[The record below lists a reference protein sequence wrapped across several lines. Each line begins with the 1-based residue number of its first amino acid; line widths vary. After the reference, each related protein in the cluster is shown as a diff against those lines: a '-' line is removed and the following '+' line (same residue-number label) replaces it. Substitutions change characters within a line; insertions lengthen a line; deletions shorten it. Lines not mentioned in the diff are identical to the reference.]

1 MATRFGDHGQHGDR
15 REYGGAGDD
24 GPHGARQPHG
34 DHPAPPAHSAP
45 SAPSAH
51 GPYTSSGSF
60 GSYESPGSYGSL
72 GSYEPYESRGSYG
85 PYDPEDEVRGRWQ
98 RVPAVLRAPFEAR
111 SWRELGYVFLSLPLG
126 ILTFVYAVTMVSLG
140 AGLLVTF
147 LGVPVLAAA
156 LAGCRGLG
164 ALERGRARRMLRL
177 EVADPEPL
185 RMRSTGLMAWI
196 GAVLKSGTSWRAL
209 LYALLRF
216 PWSVVS
222 FVVALNFWV
231 YGWALLT
238 YPLWFRLFPMYGSQ
252 DGLQLYG
259 DGHHRI
265 YLDNPFEIT
274 VTALVGLLFTLA
286 TPWMVRAL
294 TMVDRLMVHGL
305 LGPSRLSARV
315 VELES
320 DRGVVVDT
328 AAADLRRIER
338 DLHDGAQARLVALAM
353 DLGLAKEKLPED
365 PDAAA
370 AMVSEAHG
378 EVKLALQELRDLA
391 RGIHPAVLTDRGL
404 DAALSAVASR
414 CTVPVRVE
422 VDLTQRPAAAIE
434 GIAYF
439 TVSELLQNISKH
451 SGAKSASVD
460 VWRSDDRLLL
470 QVEDDGTGGVDVAKG
485 SGLAGLAERLDAV
498 DGVLVVDSPA
508 GGPTRITAELPWRG

>member
-1 MATRFGDHGQHGDR
+1 MAT
-15 REYGGAGDD
+15 EYGQG
-24 GPHGARQPHG
+24 
-34 DHPAPPAHSAP
+34 
-45 SAPSAH
+45 
-51 GPYTSSGSF
+51 
-60 GSYESPGSYGSL
+60 YGSHSGRSGL
-72 GSYEPYESRGSYG
+72 GLGGDVER
-85 PYDPEDEVRGRWQ
+85 RHRL
-98 RVPAVLRAPFEAR
+98 PAGLRAPFEAR
-111 SWRELGYVFLSLPLG
+111 SWREFAYVLLSLPMGVLMF
-126 ILTFVYAVTMVSLG
+126 TYAVTMLALG

-147 LGVPVLAAA
+147 LGIPVLAAG

-164 ALERGRARRMLRL
+164 ALERARARGLLGL

-185 RMRSTGLMAWI
+185 RVRKNGLMGWI
-196 GAVLKSGTSWRAL
+196 GAVLKSGTSWRHL
-209 LYALLRF
+209 LYAVLHF
-216 PWSVVS
+216 PWAVFS
-222 FVVALNFWV
+222 FVVAVNFWA

-238 YPLWFRLFPMYGSQ
+238 YPLWFWLFPVYGGQ

-259 DGHHRI
+259 DETHHV

-286 TPWMVRAL
+286 TPWIVRAL
-294 TMVDRLMVHGL
+294 TLVDRLLVHGL
-305 LGPSRLSARV
+305 LGPSRLATRV

-353 DLGLAKEKLPED
+353 DLGLAKEKLSQD
-365 PDAAA
+365 PQAAA
-370 AMVSEAHG
+370 QMVDEAHG
-378 EVKLALQELRDLA
+378 EVKMALQELRDLA

-414 CTVPVRVE
+414 CTVPVQVE
-422 VDLTQRPAAAIE
+422 VDLASRPAPAIE

-439 TVSELLQNISKH
+439 TVSELLQNISRH
-451 SGAKSASVD
+451 ARATWAAVD
-460 VWRSDDRLLL
+460 VWRSEDRLML
-470 QVEDDGTGGVDVAKG
+470 QVMDNGMGGADAGAGGG

-498 DGVLVVDSPA
+498 DGILVVDSPP